1 MIINYEKIR
10 NILELLRISNSLS
23 QRQLGTCLG
32 ISKSKIHDL
41 ESGKQVVNYNDLNKY
56 SKFFHVPITYIIF
69 NDDIDLTKSKIQCIN
84 EISQNIKKYK
94 HCKIYT
100 IDEKEILKKILNKYE
115 VELKNKSTLNKILE
129 SINEDKP
136 DKPGDIR
143 IIKRMLKNN
152 IKFKY
157 LKVFISVLNISME
170 ELF

>member
-41 ESGKQVVNYNDLNKY
+41 ESGKQVA
-56 SKFFHVPITYIIF
+56 
-69 NDDIDLTKSKIQCIN
+69 KIQCIN
-84 EISQNIKKYK
+84 EISPNIKKYK

>member
-1 MIINYEKIR
+1 MRFHKILKNIN
-10 NILELLRISNSLS
+10 
-23 QRQLGTCLG
+23 T
-32 ISKSKIHDL
+32 
-41 ESGKQVVNYNDLNKY
+41 VKY
-56 SKFFHVPITYIIF
+56 T
-69 NDDIDLTKSKIQCIN
+69 Q
-84 EISQNIKKYK
+84 
-94 HCKIYT
+94 
-100 IDEKEILKKILNKYE
+100 EILKKILNKYE